1 MFRLIMVPVDLEHE
15 KSLRRTLTCAA
26 DLARI
31 HNSKVCYVGATT
43 LAPSTLSHTPAEY
56 EKKLV
61 DFAEEQA
68 NQYGH
73 ATSYKMMITHDPTT
87 DIDDVL
93 LKAVKETSADLVVMA
108 THKPGIGDYIWP
120 SNGGRVAAH
129 ADASVFLVRG

>member
-1 MFRLIMVPVDLEHE
+1 MFGLIMVPVDLAHTE
-15 KSLRRTLTCAA
+15 SLGRALSCAA

-31 HNSKVCYVGATT
+31 HNSQICYVGATT
-43 LAPSTLSHTPAEY
+43 SAPNTLAHSPAEF
-56 EKKLV
+56 EEKLV
-61 DFAEEQA
+61 GFAEEQA

-73 ATSYKMMITHDPTT
+73 TSFHRMMITNDPTT

-93 LKAVKETSADLVVMA
+93 LKAVKETGADLVVMA

>member
-1 MFRLIMVPVDLEHE
+1 MFELIMVPVDLAHTG
-15 KSLRRTLTCAA
+15 SLGRALSCVA

-43 LAPSTLSHTPAEY
+43 SAPSALGHNPDEY

-61 DFAEEQA
+61 IFAEEQA

-73 ATSYKMMITHDPTT
+73 SSSHKMMIAHDPTT

-93 LKAVKETSADLVVMA
+93 LKAVKETGADLVVMA

-120 SNGGRVAAH
+120 SNGGRIAAH